1 MWIPSFFLNQLKVQ
15 DSWLIKK
22 ENNKYLIKSFNPV
35 LIKKF
40 RSVRDIIL
48 LNDKKLIKKIF

>member
-1 MWIPSFFLNQLKVQ
+1 
-15 DSWLIKK
+15 LIKK